1 MSHSTFRCWKRDELC
16 SGRIYAFDLQGA
28 QATVQACPRR
38 TSGDCYIHQLTSPFR
53 FGNGQVQET
62 DSDRFLLWLKGRKA
76 QAS

>member
-16 SGRIYAFDLQGA
+16 SGRIYAFDLKGA

-38 TSGDCYIHQLTSPFR
+38 ISGDCHIHQQTSPFR
-53 FGNGQVQET
+53 LANSPDQET
-62 DSDRFLLWLKGRKA
+62 HSDRFLLWLKGRTA